1 MHDPMDTCP
10 AKWAIR
16 LELKSPKT
24 SVAQILSSHGEIL
37 VKPKTCVL
45 MLLILIMSGC
55 LESQKTV
62 SPSTTIPNPYYA
74 KVDPWLDHSIFGVE
88 TLIGSGIL
96 RKYDQ
101 SVFDCSEMAA
111 FLEWMLEKHGFDTKI
126 CLASRF
132 ANGSIGHAWVAV
144 DMPPRRYYVEPTALN
159 NGGFI
164 FSTIKPYDGDYK
176 DYSKYDEIYEDI
188 YEVTKYNP
196 VSEFDWWNDPALGY
210 NLKDA
215 NEGK

>member
-1 MHDPMDTCP
+1 MLGESKDCEPFNNDTQ
-10 AKWAIR
+10 
-16 LELKSPKT
+16 S
-24 SVAQILSSHGEIL
+24 
-37 VKPKTCVL
+37 
-45 MLLILIMSGC
+45 
-55 LESQKTV
+55 
-62 SPSTTIPNPYYA
+62 YYA

-159 NGGFI
+159 GC
-164 FSTIKPYDGDYK
+164 S
-176 DYSKYDEIYEDI
+176 
-188 YEVTKYNP
+188 
-196 VSEFDWWNDPALGY
+196 
-210 NLKDA
+210 
-215 NEGK
+215 